1 MYEVIQPA
9 AKLAGISK
17 RVHWHAFR
25 YTYGSWLVAIG
36 VDIAVVHQL
45 MRHASPR
52 TTLEFYVKARKK
64 LKRTAQEGIE
74 KLLFPGFEDS
84 ALSPE
89 DPEVSDHLRERQKR
103 LALDGIAS
111 LIFDGEGSETPSE
124 RDQTRTKDEQS
135 YVM

>member
-74 KLLFPGFEDS
+74 KLLFPGVEDS
-84 ALSPE
+84 ALTLE
-89 DPEVSDHLRERQKR
+89 DPEVPDHLREREKR
-103 LALDGIAS
+103 LALNGVAS
-111 LIFDGEGSETPSE
+111 LIFDSEGSETSSE
-124 RDQTRTKDEQS
+124 RDQTQTKDKQS
-135 YVM
+135 YLM

>member
-1 MYEVIQPA
+1 MYEVIRPA

-84 ALSPE
+84 AVIPE
-89 DPEVSDHLRERQKR
+89 DPEGSDHLRERQKR
-103 LALDGIAS
+103 HALNGVAS
-111 LIFDGEGSETPSE
+111 LIFDGEGSEAPSE
-124 RDQTRTKDEQS
+124 QDETQIDDKQD
-135 YVM
+135 YLM